1 MAQIIVQP
9 LLSLCIPIYNRLSYL
24 ERQLA
29 RMLED
34 KDLFEEQIQLIISDN
49 CSTDDLRTCCEKYQK
64 QGLRLHYHR
73 QEKNIGPE
81 SNFDWCFHHADGQ
94 YVWLLGSDDIP
105 VAGMLRK
112 LIEALC
118 DSDYGLVHLS
128 ISRQSQKLRV
138 YHKDDTLLAD
148 INVWITFISSNI
160 IKADIVKDYNLS
172 SYVGSYMIHVPAYLN
187 ACLTNEDNALI
198 YLGQLF
204 EKDSDASNNGGYNLF
219 EVFVEN
225 LFGMYQQFIDKGM
238 LSQKAFELI
247 KEREYKTWLVGFVVD
262 LLILKRARRKN
273 FKLDNAWGILHKHYG
288 GRKYFYYST
297 FLHLCKAL
305 VMPFSRP
312 VYHLLK
318 RISAYSIPLIVGYK
332 VGI

>member
-1 MAQIIVQP
+1 MAQINEQP
-9 LLSLCIPIYNRLSYL
+9 ILSLCIPIYNRLPYL

-34 KDLFEEQIQLIISDN
+34 KDLFEKQIQLIISDN
-49 CSTDDLRTCCEKYQK
+49 CSTDDLRSCCEKYQ
-64 QGLRLHYHR
+64 QLGLRLHYHR
-73 QEKNIGPE
+73 QEKNFGPDG
-81 SNFDWCFHHADGQ
+81 NFDWCFHHADGQ
-94 YVWLLGSDDIP
+94 YVWLLGSDDVP
-105 VAGMLRK
+105 VAGMLRE
-112 LIEALC
+112 LIEVLS
-118 DSDYGLVHLS
+118 DSDYGLVHLN
-128 ISRQSQKLRV
+128 ISRQSQILTA
-138 YHKDDTLLAD
+138 YHNDETLLAD

-160 IKADIVKDYNLS
+160 IKTASVKNYDLS
-172 SYVGSYMIHVPAYLN
+172 SYVGSYMIQVPAYLN

-225 LFGMYQQFIDKGM
+225 LFGMYQQFIDKAM

-262 LLILKRARRKN
+262 LLILKRAKRKN
-273 FKLDNAWGILHKHYG
+273 FKLDNAWGILRKHYG

-297 FLHLCKAL
+297 IFHLCKMLA
-305 VMPFSRP
+305 MSFARP
-312 VYHLLK
+312 VYHLMK
-318 RISAYSIPLIVGYK
+318 RIST
-332 VGI
+332 